1 MSAEPQSRGVLDGH
15 SNGLIAQY
23 DTHLRVLGDR
33 YLFFFRERKKI
44 EEIYVNSLRKLYHK
58 AKAVD
63 ASFDSI
69 EPNTT
74 RVAWNEV
81 RDNLERETRTRQ
93 VFVNTLATD
102 VINPLATLKDTQ
114 DRARKRVKDDL
125 KESAAAYAD
134 YAENTLPKLKR
145 AYFRKCQEY
154 EDLSLASTQSQGAG
168 QSPSLLEP
176 PRTHDGKLGTLSR
189 YRTLSTAR
197 SFSDLAQHGKKQLNQ
212 FITRLDRDGS
222 IRGGNVDPAARLVR
236 AKQEAE
242 AADDEY
248 RKAIHCLC
256 GLRLQRAKVLEDGHN
271 VSPFLQKR
279 SMTRT
284 SSLQNLER
292 IAFETTETVKK
303 VLVKYADTTV
313 TICTMHNDL
322 ATDARSAV
330 ENISAETDTS
340 ILVASLRSSLALSI
354 PPRTL
359 YHNYDVGEC
368 PDLVFGLSLADY
380 ATARG
385 VQNDLPKILRL
396 CIEEVEKRGLEAEGI
411 YTLSRQHAHV
421 QELQRK
427 VERDEKAFS
436 FNSDTDDIYTV
447 ASLLKL
453 YLKVLPEPLFS
464 FQLQDRI
471 QHSRD
476 LASHTANGFVLLRS
490 KIHGLPAVHRTSL
503 EALLWH
509 LSHVAS
515 HSNKNGMD
523 SKNLAFVFT
532 PIVFGSDE
540 VLQGGFGQS
549 MQDSVMETLID
560 NAHILLDER
569 PPFSSPSP
577 PPIYPRG
584 RTPVMDDDS
593 SATSTISFSR
603 FEDITPQRSPQSSSP
618 TRSPGSSYASTLSTP
633 PMSPSGSSVYE
644 DLSGGHTPTQAPA
657 PAPWLPQLPDFPEL
671 QIFTEFAGSELPV
684 RVRVFPD
691 DATGKDV
698 ADRTPNLRPQPA
710 GSTFTPDLSNLSIP
724 HPRSAVASP
733 RRGSPAQATL
743 RPSTPDISSL
753 RTFTETE
760 RLSQEQDVTRL
771 GANAGVRSRNPS
783 EVSLVPSLPRFAPQQ
798 QRQQRRPPPL
808 SIPGTESTRTTIT
821 DHRRSSATSLAS
833 GNFAF
838 PGSFNDS

>member
-1 MSAEPQSRGVLDGH
+1 MSAEPQSRAVLDGH

-23 DTHLRVLGDR
+23 DTHLKVLADR
-33 YLFFFRERKKI
+33 YLTFFRERKKI
-44 EEIYVNSLRKLYHK
+44 EEVYVNSLRKLYHK
-58 AKAVD
+58 AKAAD

-93 VFVNTLATD
+93 VFMNTLAAD

-154 EDLSLASTQSQGAG
+154 EDLSLASTQPQGAG
-168 QSPSLLEP
+168 QSPSLLEL
-176 PRTHDGKLGTLSR
+176 PRMHDGKPSGTFSR
-189 YRTLSTAR
+189 HRTLSTAR
-197 SFSDLAQHGKKQLNQ
+197 SISDLAQHGRKQLNQ

-222 IRGGNVDPAARLVR
+222 IRGGNVDPAVRMAR

-242 AADDEY
+242 VADDEY
-248 RKAIHCLC
+248 RKAIHRLC
-256 GLRLQRAKVLEDGHN
+256 SLRLQRVKVLEDGYN
-271 VSPFLQKR
+271 
-279 SMTRT
+279 
-284 SSLQNLER
+284 NLER
-292 IAFETTETVKK
+292 ISFETTETVKK

-340 ILVASLRSSLALSI
+340 ILAASLRSSLALSI

-380 ATARG
+380 ATARES
-385 VQNDLPKILRL
+385 QNNVPTILRL

-427 VERDEKAFS
+427 VERDEKGFS
-436 FNSDTDDIYTV
+436 FSSDTDIYTV

-464 FQLQDRI
+464 FRLQDRI

-490 KIHGLPAVHRTSL
+490 RIHGLPAVHRTSL

-509 LSHVAS
+509 LSRVFS

-532 PIVFGSDE
+532 PIVFGNDE

-549 MQDSVMETLID
+549 MHDSVMETLID
-560 NAHILLDER
+560 NAHILLDECR
-569 PPFSSPSP
+569 PLSSPLPS
-577 PPIYPRG
+577 PIYPRG
-584 RTPVMDDDS
+584 RTPVVDDDS

-603 FEDITPQRSPQSSSP
+603 FEDLSPQPSLQSSSP
-618 TRSPGSSYASTLSTP
+618 THSPGSSYAHTLSTP

-644 DLSGGHTPTQAPA
+644 ELSGGHTPTQA

-691 DATGKDV
+691 DAMSKDV
-698 ADRTPNLRPQPA
+698 AVPAPNLHPQPT
-710 GSTFTPDLSNLSIP
+710 GSMFTPALSNLSIP
-724 HPRSAVASP
+724 RPRSAVDPP
-733 RRGSPAQATL
+733 RRRSPAQATV
-743 RPSTPDISSL
+743 RPLTPTISSS
-753 RTFTETE
+753 RTFAETPE
-760 RLSQEQDVTRL
+760 RLPQEQDVTRL
-771 GANAGVRSRNPS
+771 GTQSANASVRSRFPS

-798 QRQQRRPPPL
+798 AQRQQRRPPPL
-808 SIPGTESTRTTIT
+808 SIPGTGSTRTTIT

-838 PGSFNDS
+838 PGSFSDS